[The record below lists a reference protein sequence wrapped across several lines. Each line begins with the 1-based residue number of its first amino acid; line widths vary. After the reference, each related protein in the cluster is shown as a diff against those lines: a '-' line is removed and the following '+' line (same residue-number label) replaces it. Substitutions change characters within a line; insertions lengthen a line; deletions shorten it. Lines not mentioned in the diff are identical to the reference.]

1 MRKLPII
8 AAMGLALLMPAA
20 AEAAEPGSPPGGGAT
35 QVPAKG
41 PPIVL
46 EAGKGT
52 LIRLP
57 GAANTVFIANPE
69 TADVTIKTP
78 SLIYL
83 IAKAPGETVLYAV
96 DAEDRVLL
104 NAPV

>member
-8 AAMGLALLMPAA
+8 AALGLALLIPVAPD
-20 AEAAEPGSPPGGGAT
+20 AAEPGARPAGTGAAAI
-35 QVPAKG
+35 PANG

-46 EAGKGT
+46 EAGKGM

-57 GAANTVFIANPE
+57 AAANTVFIANPE

-96 DAEDRVLL
+96 DAEDHVLL
-104 NAPV
+104 NAP